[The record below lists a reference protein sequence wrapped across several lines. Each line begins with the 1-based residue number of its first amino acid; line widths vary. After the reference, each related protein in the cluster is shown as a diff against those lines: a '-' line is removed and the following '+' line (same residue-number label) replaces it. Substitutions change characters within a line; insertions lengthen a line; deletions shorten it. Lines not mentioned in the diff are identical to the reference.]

1 MMNMRAASVFTSV
14 AVALVVAPAVFCQT
28 PAPRSEFEVAS
39 VKPAAQASPG
49 NLSVGVHIDGAMVR
63 CTYLSLLN
71 YLNMAYDVKDY
82 QIIGPDWLA
91 SEHYDIVAKRPDG
104 VEGEKALRG
113 MMASLLADRF
123 KITMHRETRDLPAY
137 ALVVGKGGLKIKEV
151 PPDTDDVDNSKVD
164 VNVTGG
170 GRGGTTVNLGGG
182 SSISYQMTTLTAK
195 KVNFASV
202 IDSLSK
208 FLDRP
213 VVDMTGLTGRYDF
226 TLEYSA
232 AELRNLVR
240 ASGAD
245 ASMIPDF
252 GDPTI
257 SIFTSVET
265 LGLKLEA
272 RKAPVEVIVIDSVQ
286 KIPTAN

>member
-1 MMNMRAASVFTSV
+1 MRATALVFT
-14 AVALVVAPAVFCQT
+14 LVTAPAVFCQA

-39 VKPAAQASPG
+39 VKPSAQLTPDAG
-49 NLSVGVHIDGAMVR
+49 LNIGVHIDGAMVR

-82 QIIGPDWLA
+82 QIIGPDWMA
-91 SEHYDIVAKRPDG
+91 SEHFDIVAKRPDG

-113 MMASLLADRF
+113 MMASLLEDRF

-137 ALVVGKGGLKIKEV
+137 ALVVGKGGLKIKEL
-151 PPDTDDVDNSKVD
+151 PPDPDADNSKVD
-164 VNVTGG
+164 VSVTGG
-170 GRGGTTVNLGGG
+170 GRGGTTINLGGG
-182 SSISYQMTTLTAK
+182 SYLSYNMNTMTAK
-195 KVNFASV
+195 KVTFPS
-202 IDSLSK
+202 IMDSLSK

-226 TLEYSA
+226 TLDYSA

-252 GDPTI
+252 GDPAI

-265 LGLKLEA
+265 LGLKLEP
-272 RKAPVEVIVIDSVQ
+272 RKTPVPAIIIDSVQ
-286 KIPTAN
+286 KTPTAN

>member
-1 MMNMRAASVFTSV
+1 MKAATVLFVT
-14 AVALVVAPAVFCQT
+14 LVTAPAVFCQAQ
-28 PAPRSEFEVAS
+28 APRPEFEVAS
-39 VKPAAQASPG
+39 VKASAPITDAG
-49 NLSVGVHIDGAMVR
+49 FNVGVHIDGAMVR

-82 QIIGPDWLA
+82 QIIGPDWMA
-91 SEHYDIVAKRPDG
+91 TEHFDIVGKRPEG

-113 MMASLLADRF
+113 MVASLLEDRF
-123 KITMHRETRDLPAY
+123 KLVMHRETRDLPAY
-137 ALVVGKGGLKIKEV
+137 ELVVGKGGLKIKEI
-151 PPDTDDVDNSKVD
+151 PPDQDVADAGKVD

-170 GRGGTTVNLGGG
+170 GRGGTVVDLGGG
-182 SSISYQMTTLTAK
+182 SSITYGLNKLEAK
-195 KVNFASV
+195 KVTIPS
-202 IDSLSK
+202 IMDSLSK

-226 TLEYSA
+226 TLEYSTE
-232 AELRNLVR
+232 ELRTLVR

-245 ASMIPDF
+245 ASRIPDI
-252 GDPTI
+252 GDPTV

-272 RKAPVEVIVIDSVQ
+272 HKAPVQVIVIDSAQ
-286 KIPTAN
+286 KTPTAN

>member
-1 MMNMRAASVFTSV
+1 MKAAI
-14 AVALVVAPAVFCQT
+14 AILVTLVTAPAVFCQA
-28 PAPRSEFEVAS
+28 PAAARSEFEVAS
-39 VKPAAQASPG
+39 VKPAAPTAPG
-49 NLSVGVHIDGAMVR
+49 GLSVGVHIDGAMVR
-63 CTYLSLLN
+63 CSYLSLLN

-82 QIIGPDWLA
+82 QIIGPEWLA
-91 SEHYDIVAKRPDG
+91 SERFDIVAKRPDG

-113 MMASLLADRF
+113 MMASLLQDRF
-123 KITMHRETRDLPAY
+123 KMTLHRETRDLPAY

-151 PPDTDDVDNSKVD
+151 PPDTDGVDNSKVD

-170 GRGGTTVNLGGG
+170 GQGGTTVNLGGG
-182 SSISYQMTTLTAK
+182 SSLSYQMTTMTAK
-195 KVNFASV
+195 KVTFAS
-202 IDSLSK
+202 ITDSLSK

-213 VVDMTGLTGRYDF
+213 VVDMTGLNGRYDF

-232 AELRNLVR
+232 AELRNLVK

-265 LGLKLEA
+265 LGLKLEG

-286 KIPTAN
+286 KTPTAN

>member
-1 MMNMRAASVFTSV
+1 MRAATGLFF
-14 AVALVVAPAVFCQT
+14 ALATASAIFCQAPA
-28 PAPRSEFEVAS
+28 PPPEFEVAS
-39 VKPAAQASPG
+39 VKPAAPLGPG
-49 NLSVGVHIDGAMVR
+49 SLSVGVHMDGAMVR
-63 CTYLSLLN
+63 CTSLSLLN

-91 SEHYDIVAKRPDG
+91 SERYDIVAKRPEG
-104 VEGEKALRG
+104 VEGEQALRG
-113 MMASLLADRF
+113 MMASLLQDRF
-123 KITMHRETRDLPAY
+123 KLTMHRETRDLPAY

-151 PPDTDDVDNSKVD
+151 PPDADAVDNSKVD

-170 GRGGTTVNLGGG
+170 GRGGTTVDLGGG
-182 SSISYQMTTLTAK
+182 SSLSYQMTTMTAK
-195 KVNFASV
+195 KVTFES
-202 IDSLSK
+202 ITDSLSK

-213 VVDMTGLTGRYDF
+213 VVDMTGLTGKYNF

-232 AELRNLVR
+232 AELRTFVKAN
-240 ASGAD
+240 GAD

-272 RKAPVEVIVIDSVQ
+272 RKAPVPVIVIDSAQ
-286 KIPTAN
+286 KTPTAN

>member
-1 MMNMRAASVFTSV
+1 MTMKATALFFT
-14 AVALVVAPAVFCQT
+14 LVTAPAIFCQA
-28 PAPRSEFEVAS
+28 PAPSPQFEVAS
-39 VKPAAQASPG
+39 VKPAEPIGPG
-49 NLSVGVHIDGAMVR
+49 TLSVGVHIDGAMVR
-63 CTYLSLLN
+63 CSSLSLLN

-91 SEHYDIVAKRPDG
+91 SERYDIVAKRPDG

-113 MMASLLADRF
+113 MMASLLQDRF
-123 KITMHRETRDLPAY
+123 KLMMHRETRDLPAY

-151 PPDTDDVDNSKVD
+151 PPDADADNSKVD

-182 SSISYQMTTLTAK
+182 SSLSYQMTTMTAK
-195 KVNFASV
+195 RVTFES
-202 IDSLSK
+202 ITDSLSK

-226 TLEYSA
+226 ALEYSA
-232 AELRNLVR
+232 AELRNLVK
-240 ASGAD
+240 ANGAD

-272 RKAPVEVIVIDSVQ
+272 RKAPVPVIVIDSAQ
-286 KIPTAN
+286 KTPTAN

>member
-1 MMNMRAASVFTSV
+1 MKPSIALLALFT
-14 AVALVVAPAVFCQT
+14 APAIFCQT

-39 VKPAAQASPG
+39 VKPAAPTGPG

-63 CTYLSLLN
+63 CSYLSLLN
-71 YLNMAYDVKDY
+71 YLNMAYDVKDF

-91 SEHYDIVAKRPDG
+91 SERFDIVAKRPDG

-113 MMASLLADRF
+113 MMASLLQDRF
-123 KITMHRETRDLPAY
+123 KMTLHRETRDLPAY

-151 PPDTDDVDNSKVD
+151 PPDTDADMSKVD

-170 GRGGTTVNLGGG
+170 GQGGTTVNLGGG
-182 SSISYQMTTLTAK
+182 SSLSYQMTTMTAK
-195 KVNFASV
+195 KVTFAS
-202 IDSLSK
+202 ITDSLSK

-213 VVDMTGLTGRYDF
+213 VVDMTGLNGRYDF
-226 TLEYSA
+226 KLEYSA
-232 AELRNLVR
+232 AELRNLVK

-272 RKAPVEVIVIDSVQ
+272 RKSPVEVIVIDSVQ
-286 KIPTAN
+286 KTPTAN

>member
-1 MMNMRAASVFTSV
+1 MKAATALFFTL
-14 AVALVVAPAVFCQT
+14 ATAPAIFCQAAA
-28 PAPRSEFEVAS
+28 PAPQFEVAS
-39 VKPAAQASPG
+39 VKPAEPAGPG
-49 NLSVGVHIDGAMVR
+49 TLSVGVHIDGAMVR
-63 CTYLSLLN
+63 CTSLSLLN

-91 SEHYDIVAKRPDG
+91 SERYDIVAKRPDG

-113 MMASLLADRF
+113 MMASLLQDRF
-123 KITMHRETRDLPAY
+123 KLTMHRETRDLPAY

-151 PPDTDDVDNSKVD
+151 PPDADIDNSKVD

-182 SSISYQMTTLTAK
+182 SSLSYQMTTMTAK
-195 KVNFASV
+195 RVTFES
-202 IDSLSK
+202 ITDSLSK

-232 AELRNLVR
+232 AELRNLVK

-272 RKAPVEVIVIDSVQ
+272 RKAPVPVIVIDSAQ
-286 KIPTAN
+286 KTPTAN